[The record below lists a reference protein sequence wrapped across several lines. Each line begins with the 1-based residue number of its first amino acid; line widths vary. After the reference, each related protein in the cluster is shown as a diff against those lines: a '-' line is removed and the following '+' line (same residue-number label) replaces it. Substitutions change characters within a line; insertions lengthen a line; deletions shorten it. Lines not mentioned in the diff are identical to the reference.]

1 MTCTAS
7 TLCSTA
13 ADSKPHALNPAPGG
27 VLVNTGL
34 KYTEALIEL
43 ELRQRLTE
51 KAHSIYMSD
60 NRFYAASSLRRTGNL
75 PTHEL

>member
-1 MTCTAS
+1 VLARARKSGPDTFFPNSRAIAQGSWKYWVRWLVNFCGWTA
-7 TLCSTA
+7 
-13 ADSKPHALNPAPGG
+13 GG

-51 KAHSIYMSD
+51 KAHSIYMRD
-60 NRFYAASSLRRTGNL
+60 NR
-75 PTHEL
+75 